1 MFDINDAK
9 DLFSHIKRTMKGYC
23 EKEVKDPA
31 ELLFLIMALNHLR
44 EWIAPRYHKVDQHN
58 WPPADTPAKQFS
70 QDIYEFPE
78 FVIIRKLC
86 NHSKHF
92 MTSQNPPDTDT
103 NTDSEHLL
111 KFNDYPDVDSIPNFD
126 KAVTDYFVDGKNV
139 IDIINTVID
148 FYKTE
153 WFERNEGD

>member
-1 MFDINDAK
+1 
-9 DLFSHIKRTMKGYC
+9 MKGYC

-44 EWIAPRYHKVDQHN
+44 EWIAPEYKKIN
-58 WPPADTPAKQFS
+58 KKWPKPKDDAELFIL
-70 QDIYEFPE
+70 DIYYNCDEFL
-78 FVIIRKLC
+78 IINTLC

-92 MTSQNPPDTDT
+92 MTSQNPLDTDT

-126 KAVTDYFVDGKNV
+126 KAVTDYFVDDRNI
-139 IDIINTVID
+139 IDIINTVIG
-148 FYKTE
+148 FYNTE
-153 WFERNEGD
+153 WFERK